1 MAIPPVDSQILAS
14 LELLHYCKRFQNSLF
29 AFVFR
34 KPEDCAQVVM
44 DLRVLQ
50 AAQIRQVIFAPYDQK
65 LVEALETWNRS
76 GDRFAI
82 YECSLG
88 DVGSVAFIESLSAK
102 LNSGCSPVIAIKEM
116 PLDRPA
122 VTALHGDIIA
132 SIIDLGCKK
141 VFFPGS
147 ESGLRINGHFRS
159 YPTIAQ
165 LKEDLN
171 GGAEFNI
178 PPQEVAFI
186 CEQQELHGIDFVL
199 VKARRGAIFEEVF
212 THAGSGTLF
221 TAEYPNILRMA
232 HEGDVRDIMAIMH
245 PYIVEGALTPVAEE
259 ELLQM
264 IRCFMVY
271 SVNGVI
277 VCAAALK
284 HFGDLCELA
293 KLCTLPRFQARGRAR
308 ELVLALVN
316 KARELGKSGIF
327 ALTVQSYVGEF
338 FERLGFKEV
347 SRESLPEEWLKAYD
361 LSRPSRAFMMQ
372 LN

>member
-1 MAIPPVDSQILAS
+1 
-14 LELLHYCKRFQNSLF
+14 
-29 AFVFR
+29 
-34 KPEDCAQVVM
+34 M

-50 AAQIRQVIFAPYDQK
+50 AAQIRQVIFAPYSQK
-65 LVEALETWNRS
+65 LVEALKTWNRS

-82 YECSLG
+82 YECSGADLG
-88 DVGSVAFIESLSAK
+88 SAAFIERVSAE
-102 LNSGCSPVIAIKEM
+102 LNTGFSPVIAIKDM
-116 PLDRPA
+116 PLDRSA
-122 VTALHGDIIA
+122 VTALHGDIVA
-132 SIIDLGCKK
+132 SMVDLGCKK

-147 ESGLRINGHFRS
+147 ESGLQINGVFRS

-165 LKEDLN
+165 LKEGLS

-178 PPQEVAFI
+178 SPHDVAFI
-186 CEQQELHGIDFVL
+186 CDQQERYGIDFVI

-221 TAEYPNILRMA
+221 TSEYPNILRA
-232 HEGDVRDIMAIMH
+232 ANEGDVRDIMAIMH
-245 PYIVEGALTPVAEE
+245 PYIVEGALTPVTEE
-259 ELLQM
+259 ELLRV

-308 ELVLALVN
+308 DLVLALVN
-316 KARELGKSGIF
+316 EARALGKAGIF

-347 SRESLPEEWLKAYD
+347 PRESLPEEWLKGYD
-361 LSRPSRAFMMQ
+361 LSRPSRAFIMQ
-372 LN
+372 LT